1 MSATYNEEE
10 KELEEASYRE
20 AYNIHLTIILQGQ
33 ILNKQFLSAG
43 LRVNKAD
50 FLVIISSYTK

>member
-10 KELEEASYRE
+10 KELEEPSHRE
-20 AYNIHLTIILQGQ
+20 AYNTHLTILQSQ

-50 FLVIISSYTK
+50 WS